1 MATSTK
7 KNQFLNSDDL
17 AIELGID
24 RAAADALMQRDN
36 FPSTTI
42 DGKTFVI
49 DRGLLESWIRHNA
62 KRVDGINAGDLFA
75 DLSTDSCGNRCKKRA

>member
-1 MATSTK
+1 MAASMK

-17 AIELGID
+17 AKELGID
-24 RAAADALMQRDN
+24 RAAADTLMQQDT
-36 FPSTTI
+36 FPATTI
-42 DGKTFVI
+42 DGKAFVI

-75 DLSTDSCGNRCKKRA
+75 DISADGARCTKRA